1 MSPQGVWRQRHS
13 NGTGPEVG
21 DLRRP
26 VWREGRS
33 REGTERGHGG
43 GGSGR
48 PWSPGRVS
56 RDRVTGLLCRGCGA
70 RASAGRP
77 VRWLRSQP
85 RREGPLAG
93 RGGERAGARFWLGFA
108 HGSDGRGRARALGLA
123 LGSHGPRWDPS
134 CPGNL
139 REWSLRWSSPVP
151 ERRRMKE
158 LGVSGRVGGVCV
170 GGEWV
175 VSEPWE
181 WVQIEAGAQHLV
193 LEARV
198 KRRHVGVPVVAQ
210 G

>member
-1 MSPQGVWRQRHS
+1 MGV
-13 NGTGPEVG
+13 
-21 DLRRP
+21 
-26 VWREGRS
+26 
-33 REGTERGHGG
+33 

-123 LGSHGPRWDPS
+123 LGQPWASLGS
-134 CPGNL
+134 ELPG
-139 REWSLRWSSPVP
+139 EPAGVESPLVQ
-151 ERRRMKE
+151 
-158 LGVSGRVGGVCV
+158 SG
-170 GGEWV
+170 
-175 VSEPWE
+175 
-181 WVQIEAGAQHLV
+181 A
-193 LEARV
+193 
-198 KRRHVGVPVVAQ
+198 
-210 G
+210 